1 VTGSFPK
8 KSPNVLGLSGGLSY
22 GETPVVTWSLPDSRE
37 FFGRVLAPMGADQ
50 LTSLAHSGW
59 DPTRVLQMGI
69 KKINK
74 LRNRD
79 FRVEEGIVTPP
90 TYDNFIEAIKIIRE
104 MSREGL
110 IDFAYGAKSSMA
122 ATKFPLKMLDTSAI
136 PDGLPY
142 GLQFMTRDN
151 PDVVEPLKLFK
162 PLFLRFS
169 KRSDDD
175 PRAKRLREL
184 LNLDPS
190 KYSFGIVDTVNS
202 GVEQLRSESGKLS
215 QVFESDTNLAEIVVN
230 NRSMM
235 EVLYF
240 ASAYVQVPEAEL
252 SRGLVRKVGLVDH
265 DWLTVLVSQDEPS
278 DAWLKVKFH
287 GNWFYIAAND
297 LKSRTSFGL
306 LDALFESVVG
316 NVPGAKPLLT
326 VPVK

>member
-1 VTGSFPK
+1 
-8 KSPNVLGLSGGLSY
+8 
-22 GETPVVTWSLPDSRE
+22 
-37 FFGRVLAPMGADQ
+37 M
-50 LTSLAHSGW
+50 
-59 DPTRVLQMGI
+59 
-69 KKINK
+69 
-74 LRNRD
+74 
-79 FRVEEGIVTPP
+79 
-90 TYDNFIEAIKIIRE
+90 
-104 MSREGL
+104 
-110 IDFAYGAKSSMA
+110 
-122 ATKFPLKMLDTSAI
+122 
-136 PDGLPY
+136 
-142 GLQFMTRDN
+142 
-151 PDVVEPLKLFK
+151 
-162 PLFLRFS
+162 
-169 KRSDDD
+169 
-175 PRAKRLREL
+175 
-184 LNLDPS
+184 
-190 KYSFGIVDTVNS
+190 
-202 GVEQLRSESGKLS
+202 RSESGKLS